1 VPIFGSIAIP
11 AAAGVLRND
20 LDPNGNAISVTLITN
35 TVDHGPLSLFPDGHF
50 NYTPTVGF
58 SGIDRFTYQ
67 MKDSNN
73 APASGTASIYVG
85 VTADPASPAP
95 LPPADALR
103 FGMSLPTPNPFNPT
117 TRIDFR
123 VDGKARTTMHVFDV
137 RGALVRTL
145 VDENLPSGDH
155 TVQWD
160 GRNDQGAE
168 VASGAYFVALV
179 SGSDLTSRKIALVK

>member
-1 VPIFGSIAIP
+1 
-11 AAAGVLRND
+11 
-20 LDPNGNAISVTLITN
+20 
-35 TVDHGPLSLFPDGHF
+35 
-50 NYTPTVGF
+50 
-58 SGIDRFTYQ
+58 
-67 MKDSNN
+67 
-73 APASGTASIYVG
+73 
-85 VTADPASPAP
+85 
-95 LPPADALR
+95 
-103 FGMSLPTPNPFNPT
+103 MSLPTPNPFNPT

-179 SGSDLTSRKIALVK
+179 SGADLTSRKIALVK